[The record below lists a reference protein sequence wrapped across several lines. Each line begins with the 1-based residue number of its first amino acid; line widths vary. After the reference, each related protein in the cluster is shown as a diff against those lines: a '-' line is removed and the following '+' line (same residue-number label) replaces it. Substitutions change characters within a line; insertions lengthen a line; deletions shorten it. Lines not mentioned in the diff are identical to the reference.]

1 MLIRVGS
8 ESGDGMSKKD
18 AERRLRA
25 RLAVAEKSK
34 TEHKKAEEERK
45 RSMLLR
51 GIFDDLEDHE
61 AEPPVPE

>member
-18 AERRLRA
+18 AEKRLRA

-34 TEHKKAEEERK
+34 TKRKTAEEERK

-51 GIFDDLEDHE
+51 GISDDLEDRE